1 MNISTTVFITETPHT
16 ALSGQVAPEQTHT
29 NAQSARQRHVP
40 LTMPHSQRYYWQ
52 RRWQQGERE
61 SMAAFEA
68 GEGIVFDSDDPE
80 DIVRWLHAP
89 DGTDAAQD

>member
-1 MNISTTVFITETPHT
+1 
-16 ALSGQVAPEQTHT
+16 
-29 NAQSARQRHVP
+29 
-40 LTMPHSQRYYWQ
+40 MPHSQQYYWQ

-80 DIVRWLHAP
+80 DIVRWLRAP